1 MVQWAMVGAIGI
13 IFVFIPES
21 PWWLASKGKLD
32 NAAKALQICNGD
44 VEGYD
49 IQEQIV
55 SNAIVSYFST
65 LFSHDFRRS

>member
-1 MVQWAMVGAIGI
+1 MVGAIGI

-55 SNAIVSYFST
+55 SNAIVSYFSA